1 VEYPDPAGAGPVRG
15 GRVVP
20 VYALTGGRTRSA
32 AGRDMPVETLVTVTS
47 AGGRADD
54 LQLEYHTTVELAVR
68 PISIVEIGAAL
79 GVPVG
84 VARVLVS
91 DLVDAGHLA
100 VHLPPQT
107 VAGGGPGPQILERL
121 LEGLRAR

>member
-1 VEYPDPAGAGPVRG
+1 MHGNSGQRPG

-32 AGRDMPVETLVTVTS
+32 AGSQLPVETLVTVTS
-47 AGGRADD
+47 TGLRAGD
-54 LQLEYHTTVELAVR
+54 LQLEYTETIRLATQPV
-68 PISIVEIGAAL
+68 SVVEISAL
-79 GVPVG
+79 LRVPVG

-91 DLVDAGHLA
+91 DLVAAGFLEI
-100 VHLPPQT
+100 HLPPT
-107 VAGGGPGPQILERL
+107 GGDGPPPAVLERL